1 MKTQRIGNALRGGA
15 ALVTA
20 AVLTAA
26 LLFTACPQA
35 AGSGTPSR
43 YVQVKNF
50 DELQERYMEAIF
62 STTEVNYIEITDVI
76 PAADFIP
83 KGALPS
89 AISKKLEEYSGI
101 KIALKLNYPAG
112 LTDMHNCFQNCTNLV
127 SLDSLPAGV
136 TNISGCFMDCTN
148 LVSLDSL
155 PAGVTDINALFA
167 GCTNL
172 TAVPAIPEGVT
183 NMNSCFHGCT
193 ELASVSDI
201 PSSVKLMA
209 TCFENCTSLTGV
221 KLKCDYNPETPEHSL
236 HPAFKDA
243 FNGCTALTAK
253 SIKVPAAQFT
263 AYKNNAATMGTT
275 EEKFAAE

>member
-15 ALVTA
+15 ALATA

-50 DELQERYMEAIF
+50 DELQERYFGDMF
-62 STTEVNYIEITDVI
+62 SKTEVNYIEITDVI

-89 AISKKLEEYSGI
+89 AISKNLEEYSGI

-112 LTDMHNCFQNCTNLV
+112 LTDMHNCFQN
-127 SLDSLPAGV
+127 
-136 TNISGCFMDCTN
+136 CTN

-193 ELASVSDI
+193 KLTSVPDIPASVE
-201 PSSVKLMA
+201 LMK

-221 KLKCDYNPETPEHSL
+221 KLKCDYNPAFTLGAS
-236 HPAFKDA
+236 AFKDA
-243 FNGCTALTAK
+243 FKGCTALTAK
-253 SIKVPAAQFT
+253 SIKVPAAQFP
-263 AYKNNAATMGTT
+263 AYKNNAATMGTAA
-275 EEKFAAE
+275 ENFAAE